1 MAPGDSLTRAVKFI
15 FGFYFCFA
23 GLFAI
28 ICLSNSYHPFMKKK
42 AEIKKK
48 AVKKSVVVAVS
59 GYFNPLHVGHLEMI
73 RKAKKLGNE
82 LVAIVNNDIQVA
94 LKGSV
99 PFVSLSDRVEIVKA
113 LRDVDRVFIS
123 LDKDKTV
130 CKSLIKVRPDIFAN
144 GGDRH
149 SVGDVPEYPICQKYG
164 IKMVDGL
171 GRKIR
176 ASSQL
181 IAKAAALKAQKIE
194 TGRPSK

>member
-1 MAPGDSLTRAVKFI
+1 MAKP
-15 FGFYFCFA
+15 
-23 GLFAI
+23 
-28 ICLSNSYHPFMKKK
+28 
-42 AEIKKK
+42 IKKPLK
-48 AVKKSVVVAVS
+48 LAKKPVIVAVS

-73 RKAKKLGNE
+73 QKAKKLGDE
-82 LVAIVNNDIQVA
+82 LVVIINNDAQVA

-99 PFVSLSDRVEIVKA
+99 PFMSLADRVKIVKA

-123 LDKDKTV
+123 IDKDKTV
-130 CKSLIKVRPDIFAN
+130 RQSLTKVRPDIFAN
-144 GGDRH
+144 GGDRY

-181 IAKAAALKAQKIE
+181 IAKAAQLKAQTVADLKKKAK
-194 TGRPSK
+194 TC